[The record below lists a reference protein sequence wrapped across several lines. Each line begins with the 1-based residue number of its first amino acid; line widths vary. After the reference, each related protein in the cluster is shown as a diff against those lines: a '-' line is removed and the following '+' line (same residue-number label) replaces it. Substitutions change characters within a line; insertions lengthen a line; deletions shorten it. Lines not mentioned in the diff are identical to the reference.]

1 MIQNAR
7 KFNKGRLNNMPFFDY
22 LLRRFEVLSRQA
34 IIMVMV
40 AVNFYTIMNII
51 GRKCYCLVLKL
62 LKSKPT
68 MLANQTQARFGFIKY
83 PELPIHV
90 FRHKKAPRNKAE
102 ANFESEWRR
111 GRVEL
116 PRTPRATP

>member
-1 MIQNAR
+1 
-7 KFNKGRLNNMPFFDY
+7 
-22 LLRRFEVLSRQA
+22 
-34 IIMVMV
+34 MV
-40 AVNFYTIMNII
+40 AINSYAMMDII
-51 GRKCYCLVLKL
+51 NRKYYYLILKL

-90 FRHKKAPRNKAE
+90 FTHKEASVSKAE

-116 PRTPRATP
+116 PVQKKVARISYKLSQLFLSRLAFIC